1 MSDENLSRGVS
12 RKKRM
17 WWCLSRERERGRGQ
31 RKRDENKGADLGE
44 GCQHRAVSSF
54 FNDISH
60 MITPFTV
67 DRDRHDGRAPRQC
80 LWR

>member
-44 GCQHRAVSSF
+44 GCQHRAVVSF
-54 FNDISH
+54 FHPPGLYRATPSSLIGHRLKKSPVTDI
-60 MITPFTV
+60 
-67 DRDRHDGRAPRQC
+67 
-80 LWR
+80 

>member
-44 GCQHRAVSSF
+44 GCQHRAVVSF
-54 FNDISH
+54 
-60 MITPFTV
+60 
-67 DRDRHDGRAPRQC
+67 R
-80 LWR
+80 